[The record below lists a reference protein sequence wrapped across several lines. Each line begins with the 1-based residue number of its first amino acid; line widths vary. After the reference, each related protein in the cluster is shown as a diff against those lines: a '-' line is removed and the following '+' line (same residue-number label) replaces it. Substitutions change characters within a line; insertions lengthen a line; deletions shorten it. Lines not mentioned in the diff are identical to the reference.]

1 MADTITAA
9 QAAKRLGITTRTL
22 WRWAEAGKIRDAPR
36 AGNMRMFY
44 AKDVDALLYET
55 KGIPT
60 VAELDV
66 ADVYKRLVEADSW
79 EDIDALK
86 ADLAAAICARAED
99 KAPLEKSY
107 RAACSMAATHPEE
120 AARDRWARTARQY
133 GTWLGITAEDT
144 DKAIRSKGREGSYTT
159 YASAKGELEAA
170 PRDPAYEIAAASN

>member
-1 MADTITAA
+1 MAETITAE
-9 QAAKRLGITTRTL
+9 QAAKRLGITVRTL
-22 WRWAEAGKIRDAPR
+22 WRWREAGKIAEAPR
-36 AGNMRMFY
+36 VGHYAMFY
-44 AKDVDALLYET
+44 AADVDRILYET

-107 RAACSMAATHPEE
+107 KAACSMAATHPDEE
-120 AARDRWARTARQY
+120 ARGRWTRTAKRH
-133 GTWLGITAEDT
+133 GAWLGITEAET
-144 DKAIRSKGREGSYTT
+144 ESRIARRESSPYVT

-170 PRDPAYEIAAASN
+170 PRDPAYAIAADSCE